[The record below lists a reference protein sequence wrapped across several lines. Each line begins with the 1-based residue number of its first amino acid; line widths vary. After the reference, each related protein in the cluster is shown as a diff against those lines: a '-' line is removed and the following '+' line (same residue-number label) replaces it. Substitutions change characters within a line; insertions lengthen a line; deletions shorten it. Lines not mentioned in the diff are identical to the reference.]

1 MFLGHDFRKKKTLGK
16 REIFLFGIRAHA
28 RGRASIYTR
37 SFAVQN
43 VTYLLYFHFYKV
55 GGEVEDGRERGN
67 SGCFFIPFLFLFFSF
82 ELGRGEAK
90 SKKLDHSGKIFLE

>member
-1 MFLGHDFRKKKTLGK
+1 MFWGHDFRKKKTLGK

-43 VTYLLYFHFYKV
+43 VTYLLYFHFYKR
-55 GGEVEDGRERGN
+55 GGGG
-67 SGCFFIPFLFLFFSF
+67 
-82 ELGRGEAK
+82 
-90 SKKLDHSGKIFLE
+90 